1 MFHSTLI
8 LWPDQPVPSHRL
20 SPMILNLNE
29 TLNFTQNLQFNS
41 ATKTE
46 KSGAPQINQ
55 NKYSK

>member
-55 NKYSK
+55 NK

>member
-20 SPMILNLNE
+20 PPMILNLNE
-29 TLNFTQNLQFNS
+29 TLNFTHTKLNLIPLQF
-41 ATKTE
+41 KTE

-55 NKYSK
+55 NK